1 VQFDTIAASGTAVG
15 NVCFIGHERSH
26 LRDIGITDVIMN
38 PAKKQKARILGR
50 GPLGFSRK
58 TWPFVKVLFA
68 NSAFGLVFYVCAKLV
83 FHWQPQ
89 AWEVADRLTLV
100 IKCSVATILPAVVAI
115 AFVAAQ
121 RLNPDMWVGQKVR
134 PNSSLDINTRF
145 VLNTVE
151 QFVLFLVGLSGMSLY
166 VPVSEAR
173 TVPILAALFLMGRIL
188 FWVGYHKNPYLRAFG
203 FGLTFYPTV
212 VVFTWLIVR
221 IVFGIYIPI

>member
-1 VQFDTIAASGTAVG
+1 MQFDTIAASGTAVG

-26 LRDIGITDVIMN
+26 LRDIGITDAIMN

-100 IKCSVATILPAVVAI
+100 IKCSVFAILPAVVAI
-115 AFVAAQ
+115 TIVAAQ
-121 RLNPDMWVGQKVR
+121 RLNPDLWIGQKVR
-134 PNSSLDINTRF
+134 SNSSLDINTRF

-151 QFVLFLVGLSGMSLY
+151 QFILLLVGLSGISLY

>member
-1 VQFDTIAASGTAVG
+1 MGIADA
-15 NVCFIGHERSH
+15 
-26 LRDIGITDVIMN
+26 IMN
-38 PAKKQKARILGR
+38 PAKNQEAQILGR

-58 TWPFVKVLFA
+58 TWPFIRVLLA
-68 NSAFGLVFYVCAKLV
+68 NWAFGLVFYVCAKLV

-89 AWEVADRLTLV
+89 VWYVADRLALV

-134 PNSSLDINTRF
+134 PNSSLDINTRY

>member
-1 VQFDTIAASGTAVG
+1 
-15 NVCFIGHERSH
+15 
-26 LRDIGITDVIMN
+26 M
-38 PAKKQKARILGR
+38 
-50 GPLGFSRK
+50 
-58 TWPFVKVLFA
+58 
-68 NSAFGLVFYVCAKLV
+68 

-100 IKCSVATILPAVVAI
+100 IKCSVFAILPAVVAI
-115 AFVAAQ
+115 AIVGAQ
-121 RLNPDMWVGQKVR
+121 RLNPDLWIGQKVR

-151 QFVLFLVGLSGMSLY
+151 QFILLLVGLSGMSLY
-166 VPVSEAR
+166 VQVSEAR
-173 TVPILAALFLMGRIL
+173 TVPILAALFLIGRVL

-212 VVFTWLIVR
+212 VVFMWLIVR

>member
-1 VQFDTIAASGTAVG
+1 
-15 NVCFIGHERSH
+15 
-26 LRDIGITDVIMN
+26 MN

-68 NSAFGLVFYVCAKLV
+68 NSALGLVFYVCAKLV

-89 AWEVADRLTLV
+89 AWEVADRLALV
-100 IKCSVATILPAVVAI
+100 IKCLVFAILPAVVAI
-115 AFVAAQ
+115 AIVAVQ
-121 RLNPDMWVGQKVR
+121 RLNPDLWVGQKVR
-134 PNSSLDINTRF
+134 PYSSLDINTRF

-151 QFVLFLVGLSGMSLY
+151 QFILLLVGLSGISLY

-173 TVPILAALFLMGRIL
+173 TVPILAALFLIGRIL

-212 VVFTWLIVR
+212 VVFMWLIVR